1 MSSENFREYTTNHKH
16 PHFTNNMPDNN
27 TATVK
32 FNVGGRAFE
41 VSRSLLDK
49 YSDTVL
55 GRMVSETWHEDAEKP
70 VFIDRNGDL
79 FSQVLDFMRYG
90 SIELSSA
97 TPKSMFDREL
107 DFYGITAEEGSVQH
121 QSLAKV
127 TEEFSCWKSKCDMFR
142 LALECYHQYGLR
154 SGEVQV
160 RICKDHALFSTD
172 HITEEEREMLC
183 LYLDVYFGL
192 VMPAENSDTFNRNW
206 FYVCRKE

>member
-1 MSSENFREYTTNHKH
+1 MSSENFREYPTTTILTSQTTC
-16 PHFTNNMPDNN
+16 PTTTPPQLSS
-27 TATVK
+27 TS
-32 FNVGGRAFE
+32 E
-41 VSRSLLDK
+41 EEPSRYLAPSSTSTLIP
-49 YSDTVL
+49 SSEE
-55 GRMVSETWHEDAEKP
+55 RSETWQEDAEKP